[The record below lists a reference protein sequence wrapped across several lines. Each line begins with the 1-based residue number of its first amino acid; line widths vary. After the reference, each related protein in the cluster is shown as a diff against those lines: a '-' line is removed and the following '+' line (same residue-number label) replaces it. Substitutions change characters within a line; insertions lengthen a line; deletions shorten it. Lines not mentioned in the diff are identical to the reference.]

1 MNVSRALAALF
12 VVSALG
18 VTAAHADTFAFN
30 FGTSSSTFY
39 GSGTFTGD
47 QIATGEYLITGIT
60 GTTYT
65 DASHKNSSIE
75 APGTFESNDNLL
87 FVSPTGAVT
96 LDADG
101 ISYLLANGAQI
112 NLKTTTSGDLEVL
125 ERTNGNIVS
134 ETGAFSISTTP
145 EPGSFVLLGT
155 GLLGMVG
162 AARRRLS
169 A

>member
-1 MNVSRALAALF
+1 MTFSRALAALF

-30 FGTSSSTFY
+30 FGTTSSTFY

-47 QIATGEYLITGIT
+47 QVAAGEYLITGVT
-60 GTTYT
+60 GTTML
-65 DASHKNSSIE
+65 DVSRKNASI
-75 APGTFESNDNLL
+75 APVGTFESNDNLL
-87 FVSPTGAVT
+87 FVSSTGMVS

-101 ISYLLANGAQI
+101 ISYLLGNGAEI
-112 NLKTTTSGDLEVL
+112 NLKTTGSGDLEVL
-125 ERTNGNIVS
+125 ERVNGNIVT
-134 ETGAFSISTTP
+134 ETGAINIATTP

-162 AARRRLS
+162 AARRRLF

>member
-18 VTAAHADTFAFN
+18 VTAAHADTFTFS
-30 FGTSSSTFY
+30 FGTPSSTFY
-39 GSGTFTGD
+39 GSGTFTG
-47 QIATGEYLITGIT
+47 QEVATGEYLITGVT
-60 GTTYT
+60 GSTYT
-65 DASHKNSSIE
+65 DAIHKNSSIE
-75 APGTFESNDNLL
+75 TAGTFESNDNLL
-87 FVSPTGAVT
+87 FVSPTGVVS

-112 NLKTTTSGDLEVL
+112 NLKSTASGDLEIL
-125 ERTNGNIVS
+125 ERTNGNIVT

-162 AARRRLS
+162 AARRRFS